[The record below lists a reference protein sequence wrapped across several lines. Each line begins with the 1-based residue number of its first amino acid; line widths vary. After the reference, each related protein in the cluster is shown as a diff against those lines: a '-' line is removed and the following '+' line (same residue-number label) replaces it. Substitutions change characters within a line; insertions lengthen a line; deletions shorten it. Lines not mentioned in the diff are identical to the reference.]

1 MAMLFFDLI
10 ISTRPCDIRVHRAGS
25 QLKMSNVFDNSWEP
39 KVSVSVTV
47 SVTTT
52 FVFMC
57 RLKSDCLSCCHMSN
71 AYVDP
76 WDMLNN
82 FCFHVYA

>member
-1 MAMLFFDLI
+1 
-10 ISTRPCDIRVHRAGS
+10 
-25 QLKMSNVFDNSWEP
+25 MSNVFDNSWEL

-47 SVTTT
+47 SFSVTASVTVTTT

-57 RLKSDCLSCCHMSN
+57 RLNSDCLSCCHVMLSYAKCLMLN
-71 AYVDP
+71 VDP

-82 FCFHVYA
+82 FCFHA